1 MCVDHKEC
9 IKMLQLLFLLTMAN
23 IINVWSIWRPLSN
36 ITNMTPEHGSV
47 SSAPTDLQYLLT
59 LDMRAAGQTSIFIE

>member
-1 MCVDHKEC
+1 
-9 IKMLQLLFLLTMAN
+9 MAN

-59 LDMRAAGQTSIFIE
+59 LDMRAAGQTNIFIE